1 MFSLNSPVKEL
12 GVDHRNVLFQNFW
25 SSEHL
30 FNKICLKSQDLS
42 FDTNQIGLNLKLG
55 KKKKEY
61 SFLNIPFY
69 LSIFSLQILE
79 AKMLLLKISIWI
91 DNHLGDTLRC

>member
-1 MFSLNSPVKEL
+1 MFSLNSPVRGL

-42 FDTNQIGLNLKLG
+42 FNTNQIGLTLKLG
-55 KKKKEY
+55 KKKEY
-61 SFLNIPFY
+61 SLLNIPFY
-69 LSIFSLQILE
+69 LSIFFLQILE

-91 DNHLGDTLRC
+91 DNHLGDTLRY